1 MVGMIVH
8 RIAPASSRSHCS
20 SEPRRID
27 PLTGLPDRAALLGRL
42 AALLQGQR
50 ACDRQFALIFLDLD
64 NFKRVN
70 DEFGH
75 LVGDTVLEA
84 AARRIANCIRERD
97 MVSRY
102 GGDEFVALI
111 DGVTAMEDVQA
122 VIGRIRTSLDRP
134 IGLLEGDVRLSL
146 SAGVAFAAQ
155 GCGSPEELLRAAD
168 QAMYAAK
175 RSTAGGES
183 REP

>member
-1 MVGMIVH
+1 MIVH
-8 RIAPASSRSHCS
+8 RFAHVASASPCS
-20 SEPRRID
+20 SDPNRID

-42 AALLQGQR
+42 ITLLQGER
-50 ACDRQFALIFLDLD
+50 ACDRQFAVIFLDLD

-75 LVGDTVLEA
+75 LVGDMVLRE
-84 AARRIANCIRERD
+84 AARRIADCVRERD

-111 DGVTAMEDVQA
+111 DGATAMEDVQP
-122 VIGRIRTSLDRP
+122 VVERIRTSLDRP
-134 IGLLEGDVRLSL
+134 IRLVEGDVRLSL
-146 SAGVAFAAQ
+146 SAGVAFAA
-155 GCGSPEELLRAAD
+155 GECGSPEELLRAAD
-168 QAMYAAK
+168 RAMYAAK
-175 RSTAGGES
+175 RSTAVGES